1 MWVPAARAAAGR
13 RLALAPRPLLPR
25 RAGAPPLQRWS
36 SSATPPQESDGP
48 PQRTLADADGPK
60 GAKRAR
66 QASRELAQ
74 SRPKPKNLGGGTLA
88 PLRDRSEETA
98 THQDSVLQS
107 RARYEAVGVSG
118 TVMHGLGAGVRG
130 MGDDL
135 CVPRAPHTPCM
146 RLRSPPSRAAA
157 VQGWCDD

>member
-13 RLALAPRPLLPR
+13 RLALAPSPLLPW
-25 RAGAPPLQRWS
+25 RAGGPTLQRWSS

-107 RARYEAVGVSG
+107 RARYEAAGVSG

-135 CVPRAPHTPCM
+135 CAPLLPTPPVCICAHRRRAP
-146 RLRSPPSRAAA
+146 SRPGA
-157 VQGWCDD
+157 VR

>member
-1 MWVPAARAAAGR
+1 MLWVPAARATAGR
-13 RLALAPRPLLPR
+13 RLALAPRPLLLR
-25 RAGAPPLQRWS
+25 RAAGPTLQRWS
-36 SSATPPQESDGP
+36 SSAAPPQEGDSP
-48 PQRTLADADGPK
+48 AQRTLADADGPK

-135 CVPRAPHTPCM
+135 CAPLLPTPPTSTPARANIT
-146 RLRSPPSRAAA
+146 
-157 VQGWCDD
+157 